1 MGNGGQWGM
10 ADNWEW
16 QTMGDENIL
25 ETTDTGE
32 WQYNGEEC
40 QMMNDDII
48 PCGWNEAYS
57 KSFADGDFSSII
69 LHIV

>member
-1 MGNGGQWGM
+1 MADNGEWRTMGNGGQWGM

-32 WQYNGEEC
+32 
-40 QMMNDDII
+40 
-48 PCGWNEAYS
+48 
-57 KSFADGDFSSII
+57 
-69 LHIV
+69 